1 MEHGKANAQDTEF
14 CTAISEGMAEIEG
27 LPSRAVLI
35 TGHGRFF
42 SGGVDLKRVVAGGV
56 DYLRDFVPA
65 LVRCFES
72 VFFHPKPVVIAVNGH
87 AIAGGCIL
95 ACCGDRR
102 LMSDDERAGIG
113 VPELHV
119 GVPFPAAAL
128 EILRYACS
136 PRHLQMLVGSGR
148 SLRPGEA
155 LEAGLVDA
163 LAAPDALE
171 SEALAGCSAAL
182 ASVRPEVFAAHQA
195 ATARP
200 GSGPHSGQRRCDGR
214 SGFPA
219 MDFAGDGDRDRA
231 LRREDPEVNPSA
243 CCVWPQSLRARL
255 LRTPICLRQRA
266 ALPRAASTQC
276 QRAGST
282 GACSSRKSSKPAT
295 RSSWS
300 SLVSGRERLM
310 KPRRER

>member
-1 MEHGKANAQDTEF
+1 MLKLETQDGISVLRMEHGKANAQDTEF

-113 VPELHV
+113 VPELYV

-171 SEALAGCSAAL
+171 SESLEVARAL
-182 ASVRPEVFAAHQA
+182 ASVRPEVFAVTKRQLRA
-195 ATARP
+195 P
-200 GSGPHSGQRRCDGR
+200 V
-214 SGFPA
+214 
-219 MDFAGDGDRDRA
+219 RDRIRA
-231 LRREDPEVNPSA
+231 NADATGEAVFRLWTSPETVTA
-243 CCVWPQSLRARL
+243 
-255 LRTPICLRQRA
+255 I
-266 ALPRAASTQC
+266 
-276 QRAGST
+276 
-282 GACSSRKSSKPAT
+282 
-295 RSSWS
+295 
-300 SLVSGRERLM
+300 ERFVAKTL
-310 KPRRER
+310 K

>member
-1 MEHGKANAQDTEF
+1 MLKLETQDGISVLRMEHGKANAQDTEF

-171 SEALAGCSAAL
+171 SEALEVARAL
-182 ASVRPEVFAAHQA
+182 ASVRPEVFAVTKRQLRA
-195 ATARP
+195 P
-200 GSGPHSGQRRCDGR
+200 V
-214 SGFPA
+214 
-219 MDFAGDGDRDRA
+219 RDRIRA
-231 LRREDPEVNPSA
+231 NADATGEAVFRLWTSPETVTA
-243 CCVWPQSLRARL
+243 
-255 LRTPICLRQRA
+255 I
-266 ALPRAASTQC
+266 
-276 QRAGST
+276 
-282 GACSSRKSSKPAT
+282 
-295 RSSWS
+295 
-300 SLVSGRERLM
+300 ERFVAKTL
-310 KPRRER
+310 K

>member
-1 MEHGKANAQDTEF
+1 MLKLETQDGISVLRMEHGKANAQDTEF
-14 CTAISEGMAEIEG
+14 CTAISERMTEIEG
-27 LPSRAVLI
+27 LPSRAVVI

-113 VPELHV
+113 VPELYV

-148 SLRPGEA
+148 SLRPEEA

-171 SEALAGCSAAL
+171 SEALEVARTL
-182 ASVRPEVFAAHQA
+182 ASVRPEVFAVTKRQ
-195 ATARP
+195 
-200 GSGPHSGQRRCDGR
+200 
-214 SGFPA
+214 
-219 MDFAGDGDRDRA
+219 
-231 LRREDPEVNPSA
+231 
-243 CCVWPQSLRARL
+243 LRA
-255 LRTPICLRQRA
+255 P
-266 ALPRAASTQC
+266 
-276 QRAGST
+276 
-282 GACSSRKSSKPAT
+282 
-295 RSSWS
+295 
-300 SLVSGRERLM
+300 VRERIRANADATGEAVSRLWTS
-310 KPRRER
+310 PETVTAIERFVAKTLK

>member
-1 MEHGKANAQDTEF
+1 MLKLETRDDVSVLRMEHGKANAQDLEL
-14 CTAISEGMAEIEG
+14 CNALVEHMAEIEER
-27 LPSRAVLI
+27 PSRAVVI

-56 DYLRDFVPA
+56 GYLRDFVPA

-72 VFFHPKPVVIAVNGH
+72 VFFHPKPVVSAVNGH

-102 LMSDDERAGIG
+102 LMTDDERAGIG

-128 EILRYACS
+128 EVLRFACS

-171 SEALAGCSAAL
+171 AEALDTARRL
-182 ASVRPEVFAAHQA
+182 ASLRPEVFAITKQ
-195 ATARP
+195 
-200 GSGPHSGQRRCDGR
+200 Q
-214 SGFPA
+214 
-219 MDFAGDGDRDRA
+219 
-231 LRREDPEVNPSA
+231 
-243 CCVWPQSLRARL
+243 LRA
-255 LRTPICLRQRA
+255 P
-266 ALPRAASTQC
+266 
-276 QRAGST
+276 
-282 GACSSRKSSKPAT
+282 
-295 RSSWS
+295 
-300 SLVSGRERLM
+300 VRERIRANAEASGEAVSRLWTS
-310 KPRRER
+310 PETVAAIERFVAKTLK

>member
-1 MEHGKANAQDTEF
+1 MLKLEMQDGISVLRMEHGKANAQDTEF

-35 TGHGRFF
+35 TGYGRFF

-72 VFFHPKPVVIAVNGH
+72 VFFHPKPVVTAVNGH

-113 VPELHV
+113 VPELYV
-119 GVPFPAAAL
+119 GVPFPAAAI

-136 PRHLQMLVGSGR
+136 PGHLQMLVGSGR
-148 SLRPGEA
+148 SLRPDEA

-171 SEALAGCSAAL
+171 SARRL
-182 ASVRPEVFAAHQA
+182 ASVRPEVFAVTKQ
-195 ATARP
+195 
-200 GSGPHSGQRRCDGR
+200 Q
-214 SGFPA
+214 
-219 MDFAGDGDRDRA
+219 
-231 LRREDPEVNPSA
+231 
-243 CCVWPQSLRARL
+243 LRA
-255 LRTPICLRQRA
+255 P
-266 ALPRAASTQC
+266 
-276 QRAGST
+276 
-282 GACSSRKSSKPAT
+282 
-295 RSSWS
+295 
-300 SLVSGRERLM
+300 VRERIRASADATGEAVSRLWTS
-310 KPRRER
+310 PETVAAIERFVAKTLK

>member
-1 MEHGKANAQDTEF
+1 MLKLEMQDGISVLRMEHGKANAQDTEF

-35 TGHGRFF
+35 TGYGRFF
-42 SGGVDLKRVVAGGV
+42 SGGVDLKRVIAGGV

-72 VFFHPKPVVIAVNGH
+72 VFFHPKPVVTAVNGH

-113 VPELHV
+113 VPELYV
-119 GVPFPAAAL
+119 GVPFPAAAI

-136 PRHLQMLVGSGR
+136 PGHLQMLVGSGR
-148 SLRPGEA
+148 SLRPDEA

-171 SEALAGCSAAL
+171 SEALEVARRL
-182 ASVRPEVFAAHQA
+182 ASVRPEVFAVTKQ
-195 ATARP
+195 
-200 GSGPHSGQRRCDGR
+200 Q
-214 SGFPA
+214 
-219 MDFAGDGDRDRA
+219 
-231 LRREDPEVNPSA
+231 
-243 CCVWPQSLRARL
+243 LRA
-255 LRTPICLRQRA
+255 P
-266 ALPRAASTQC
+266 
-276 QRAGST
+276 
-282 GACSSRKSSKPAT
+282 
-295 RSSWS
+295 
-300 SLVSGRERLM
+300 VRERIRASADATGEAVSRLWTS
-310 KPRRER
+310 PETVAAIERFVAKTLK